1 MHFCIGSYTAVLMID
16 WSDLQFCLA
25 VARHG
30 TLSAAA
36 RALRVTQ
43 PTVGRRIA
51 AFEHKLGAKLFVRT
65 PRAWKLSEVGS
76 AVLAHAEHMQAHA
89 LSAEMLAA
97 GRDAGVVGRIRVTA
111 SEWMIC
117 SVLAP
122 ALAPYLARHPGLC
135 LELIA
140 DTRHLSLVKREADIA
155 LRPSEFAHKEIVQR
169 KVSQLSFGLYASDS
183 YLSRHGQPDFAHGA
197 AGHVFITA
205 TDDMNN
211 LADYEWL
218 PPMAVKAHVAVRTN
232 GREPMARLAAAG
244 IGIACLPRYLGD
256 SAPNLRRLQTPTP
269 SPVRQLWLGVH
280 RSARTTPRIRVA
292 LQFISETL
300 GRLRHVLHPPSSEA
314 VSAYDT

>member
-1 MHFCIGSYTAVLMID
+1 MID

-25 VARHG
+25 VARYG

-36 RALRVTQ
+36 RAMRVTQ

-51 AFEHKLGAKLFVRT
+51 AFEQKLGATLFVRT

-76 AVLAHAEHMQAHA
+76 AVLRHAEHMQAHA

-97 GRDAGVVGRIRVTA
+97 GRDVGVVGRVRVTA
-111 SEWMIC
+111 SEWMIF
-117 SVLAP
+117 SVLSP

-135 LELIA
+135 VELIA

-169 KVSQLSFGLYASDS
+169 KVGLLSFGLYASES
-183 YLSRHGQPDFAHGA
+183 YLSRYGQPDFARGA
-197 AGHVFITA
+197 PGHVLVTA

-218 PPMAVKAHVAVRTN
+218 PPMAANAHVAVRTN

-256 SAPNLRRLQTPTP
+256 GLPGLRRLDTPTA

-280 RSARTTPRIRVA
+280 RAARTTPRVRVA
-292 LQFISETL
+292 LGFITDTL
-300 GRLRHVLHPPSSEA
+300 NKLRHLLHPTS
-314 VSAYDT
+314 

>member
-1 MHFCIGSYTAVLMID
+1 MHFCIAALYTAGMID

-36 RALRVTQ
+36 KALKVTQ

-51 AFEHKLGAKLFVRT
+51 AFELKLSAKLFVRT
-65 PRAWKLSEVGS
+65 PRAWTPTETGR
-76 AVLAHAEHMQAHA
+76 AVLRHAEQMQVHA
-89 LSAEMLAA
+89 LSAESHAA
-97 GRDAGVVGRIRVTA
+97 GRDAGVIGRVRITA

-117 SVLAP
+117 SVLGP
-122 ALAPYLARHPGLC
+122 ALAPHLTRHPGLC

-140 DTRHLSLVKREADIA
+140 DTRHLSLLKREADIA
-155 LRPSEFAHKEIVQR
+155 LRPSPFQQKEIVQR
-169 KVSQLSFGLYASDS
+169 KVGVLSFGLYASDS
-183 YLSRHGQPDFAHGA
+183 YLSRHGLPDFTRGA
-197 AGHVFITA
+197 EGHVFVMA

-218 PPMAVKAHVAVRTN
+218 PPMAAKAAVAVRTN

-256 SAPNLRRLQTPTP
+256 ATRELRRLSTPTP
-269 SPVRQLWLGVH
+269 SPERTLWLGVH
-280 RSARTTPRIRVA
+280 RAARTTPRIRA
-292 LQFISETL
+292 
-300 GRLRHVLHPPSSEA
+300 A
-314 VSAYDT
+314 VSFIGDALAHLQQLLNP